1 MNFDEDNNKI
11 GKRAENLARQEYLP
25 CMHMALRLVPNTE
38 KTVTN
43 VTQVG

>member
-11 GKRAENLARQEYLP
+11 GKRAENLTQQECLS
-25 CMHMALRLVPNTE
+25 CMHVALRLIPNTE
-38 KTVTN
+38 KPVTN

>member
-25 CMHMALRLVPNTE
+25 CMHMAPRLVPNTE
-38 KTVTN
+38 KPVTN